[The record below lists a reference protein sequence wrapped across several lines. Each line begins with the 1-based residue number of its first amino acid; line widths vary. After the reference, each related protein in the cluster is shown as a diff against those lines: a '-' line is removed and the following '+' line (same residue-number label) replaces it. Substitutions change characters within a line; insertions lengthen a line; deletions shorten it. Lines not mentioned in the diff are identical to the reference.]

1 MFCRSALRE
10 RVDYLFGGRAINPKP
25 EAAAAAA
32 AAAAAGTA
40 SAQQTTC

>member
-1 MFCRSALRE
+1 MFCRSALRK

-32 AAAAAGTA
+32 AAAAGTA

>member
-1 MFCRSALRE
+1 MFCRSALRK

-32 AAAAAGTA
+32 AAAGTA